1 MHINTS
7 TTAASRRRFL
17 AQLAATGAFLTVPG
31 AFAAALTPTARQGE
45 GPFYP
50 DHLPLDTDND
60 LLIVNDSITPATGEI
75 TYLSGRILGA
85 NGNPVRGATVEIWQ
99 CDVNG
104 IYIHSKRSGGHD
116 EQDKNFQGYGR
127 FLTASSGEYRV
138 KRGIRLQAQLPLATA
153 PRDMLGEIGYYKYF
167 TGHAWKRP
175 APSQRF
181 FLEHKKAEMVDPEF
195 AEKLCEHWLAAQ
207 DARSTQRLYAA
218 IVEGMANATEW
229 AYAECPDGYRSWWI
243 LGYRDTQTGE
253 IAYSLYDQGLGIT
266 GTIRRKNSF
275 LEILPGF
282 RPSDPELI
290 QQAVV
295 DGRYSRTRQRGRGT
309 GLPTLLEFVQ
319 EGTDGELLIFSK
331 NSRCVFRHAQENLLN
346 EYTIGLRG
354 TLISWSFR
362 P

>member
-1 MHINTS
+1 MVPRRLRWLRHQLARQRKALAEAKKRRDKRRSPVGKAPRKKQTKYQQLVIECPAVLDFDDEPEM
-7 TTAASRRRFL
+7 TAAFFSRLDAVLSGVAMSVLVDHRPL
-17 AQLAATGAFLTVPG
+17 GKLSPG
-31 AFAAALTPTARQGE
+31 AALVLIA
-45 GPFYP
+45 
-50 DHLPLDTDND
+50 HL
-60 LLIVNDSITPATGEI
+60 
-75 TYLSGRILGA
+75 YR
-85 NGNPVRGATVEIWQ
+85 
-99 CDVNG
+99 
-104 IYIHSKRSGGHD
+104 
-116 EQDKNFQGYGR
+116 
-127 FLTASSGEYRV
+127 ASRV
-138 KRGIRLQAQLPLATA
+138 KRGIRLQAHLPLATA
-153 PRDMLGEIGYYKYF
+153 PRDMLGEIGYYKYYRA
-167 TGHAWKRP
+167 HIWKRP

-181 FLEHKKAEMVDPEF
+181 FLEHKKAEMVDTEF

-229 AYAECPDGYRSWWI
+229 AYAECADGYRSWWM

-275 LEILPGF
+275 LEILPGL
-282 RPSDPELI
+282 RPTDPELI

-295 DGRYSRTRQRGRGT
+295 DGRYSRTRQKGRGT
-309 GLPTLLEFVQ
+309 GLPTLLEFVR

-331 NSRCVFRHAQENLLN
+331 NCRCVFRHAQGNLLN
-346 EYTIGLRG
+346 EYTIALRG